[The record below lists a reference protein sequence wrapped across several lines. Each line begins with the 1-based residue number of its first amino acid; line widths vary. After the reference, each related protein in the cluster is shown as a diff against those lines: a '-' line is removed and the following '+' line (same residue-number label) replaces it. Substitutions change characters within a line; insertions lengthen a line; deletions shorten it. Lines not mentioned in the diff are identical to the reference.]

1 MKYNQKHEFKEQ
13 FLQMDQRQF
22 NGEVKN
28 QEYMNNI
35 QFEEEQKERLRGR
48 LEGKI
53 NRLRR
58 QYEI

>member
-1 MKYNQKHEFKEQ
+1 
-13 FLQMDQRQF
+13 MDQRQF

-35 QFEEEQKERLRGR
+35 QFEEEQRERLRGR